1 MPNNILSEIIIITSY
16 PPRECGIATYSQDL
30 VKSIENK
37 FKQSFNLRIC
47 ALETETENHA
57 YPKEVEYVLNTADKQ
72 SYADLSHSINYN
84 IYAKL
89 VLIQHEFG
97 FFNTH
102 EEDFL
107 NLVHTITIPA
117 IITFHTVLPNPNDKL
132 KKHVLDLADVSAA
145 IIVMTRSAKQ
155 ILERD
160 YGVSADKINVIA
172 HGTHL
177 VQHLDKPLLKYNYGF
192 TGRKIL
198 STFGLISSGKSIETT
213 LKALPAI
220 IKLNPTVLFL
230 VIGKTHPSV
239 IKEEAEKY
247 REMLEKMVFE
257 LGINN
262 HVQFIN
268 YYLPLEDLLEYLQ
281 LTDIYLFTSKDPNQ
295 AVSGTFSYAI
305 SCGCPIISTPMPHA
319 QEVLSESEGVFID
332 FENSN
337 QLADVVNHLLSD
349 EKCRMDLTLSGLQ
362 RMSSTAWENTSL
374 AHAKVFEKHSDARIE
389 LQYKLPKVNLEHIK
403 NLTTDFGM
411 IQFSIINQPD
421 LSSGYTLDDNA
432 RALIAMCMN
441 YKANGNKS
449 DLVLISNYLHF
460 IEYCMLPNG
469 RLLNYVDKAKQFTK
483 QNDSCNLD
491 DANGRAIWALG
502 FLVGIESIIPQTLV
516 MKATRLMERSLKHIE
531 EIHSTRSIA
540 FAIKGI
546 YYYNKTKPSIEN
558 VKLTEKLADR
568 LERMFAHESESEW
581 QWFESYLTYGNSIL
595 PEAMLCAYLTTDRDD
610 YKKIAKH
617 SFDFLLSN
625 TFTGTQIKLISN
637 KSWLQKGSFSEE
649 FGEQPIDVAYTIL
662 ALAKFYNV
670 FKEETYSKNM
680 KIAFNWFLGNNHL
693 HQIIYNPC
701 TGGCYDGLEDTH
713 VNLNQGAESTVSYL
727 MARLCVEE
735 HLNSAYIAKLKKK
748 YIPTNINQQ
757 ASSSIGVM

>member
-268 YYLPLEDLLEYLQ
+268 YYLPLED
-281 LTDIYLFTSKDPNQ
+281 
-295 AVSGTFSYAI
+295 
-305 SCGCPIISTPMPHA
+305 
-319 QEVLSESEGVFID
+319 
-332 FENSN
+332 
-337 QLADVVNHLLSD
+337 
-349 EKCRMDLTLSGLQ
+349 
-362 RMSSTAWENTSL
+362 
-374 AHAKVFEKHSDARIE
+374 
-389 LQYKLPKVNLEHIK
+389 
-403 NLTTDFGM
+403 
-411 IQFSIINQPD
+411 
-421 LSSGYTLDDNA
+421 
-432 RALIAMCMN
+432 
-441 YKANGNKS
+441 
-449 DLVLISNYLHF
+449 
-460 IEYCMLPNG
+460 
-469 RLLNYVDKAKQFTK
+469 
-483 QNDSCNLD
+483 
-491 DANGRAIWALG
+491 
-502 FLVGIESIIPQTLV
+502 
-516 MKATRLMERSLKHIE
+516 
-531 EIHSTRSIA
+531 
-540 FAIKGI
+540 
-546 YYYNKTKPSIEN
+546 
-558 VKLTEKLADR
+558 
-568 LERMFAHESESEW
+568 
-581 QWFESYLTYGNSIL
+581 
-595 PEAMLCAYLTTDRDD
+595 
-610 YKKIAKH
+610 
-617 SFDFLLSN
+617 
-625 TFTGTQIKLISN
+625 
-637 KSWLQKGSFSEE
+637 
-649 FGEQPIDVAYTIL
+649 
-662 ALAKFYNV
+662 
-670 FKEETYSKNM
+670 
-680 KIAFNWFLGNNHL
+680 
-693 HQIIYNPC
+693 
-701 TGGCYDGLEDTH
+701 
-713 VNLNQGAESTVSYL
+713 
-727 MARLCVEE
+727 
-735 HLNSAYIAKLKKK
+735 
-748 YIPTNINQQ
+748 
-757 ASSSIGVM
+757 